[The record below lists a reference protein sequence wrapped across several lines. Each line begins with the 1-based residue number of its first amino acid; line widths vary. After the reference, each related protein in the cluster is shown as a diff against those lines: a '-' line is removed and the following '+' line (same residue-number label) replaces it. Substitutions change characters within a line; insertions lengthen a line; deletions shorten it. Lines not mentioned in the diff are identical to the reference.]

1 MERLKITQGLRLKPE
16 QLALIRRAI
25 ERKKRTEMEVA
36 DAIGFKRSTMS
47 QTLNGD
53 RPISETKLRELCAEV
68 GLRVIAR
75 LEVDVYV

>member
-1 MERLKITQGLRLKPE
+1 MERLKITQALKLKPA
-16 QLALIRRAI
+16 QLATIRKAI
-25 ERKKRTEMEVA
+25 AKKGRTEMEVA

-47 QTLNGD
+47 QTLNGE
-53 RPISETKLRELCAEV
+53 RGISETKLRELCDQV